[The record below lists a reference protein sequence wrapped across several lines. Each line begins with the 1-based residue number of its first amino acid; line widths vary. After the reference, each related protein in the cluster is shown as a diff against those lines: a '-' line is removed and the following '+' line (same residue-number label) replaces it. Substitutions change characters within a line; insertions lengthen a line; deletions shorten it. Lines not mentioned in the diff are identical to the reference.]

1 MFSNGKTKAFSKAKR
16 ALGEEPRAETFEHNK
31 DTDLGGGVVV
41 GGRGG
46 EGMVPGFTAGSTFGL
61 MSCSREFGGIQKK
74 KKRPTGGSFI

>member
-41 GGRGG
+41 GGDGRGG
-46 EGMVPGFTAGSTFGL
+46 
-61 MSCSREFGGIQKK
+61 GGWGWFQVLLLEA
-74 KKRPTGGSFI
+74 PLV